1 MNQTEDRQSQE
12 SVTTT
17 EARRSWWNRDWLLG
31 LLLVLATLM
40 AYQPAW
46 HGQRLWDDEA
56 HLTQPELRSLNGL
69 ARIWTDVGAT
79 QQYYPLSFTAFWVQH
94 RLWDDS
100 ILGYHLVNILLHC
113 LSAML
118 FLTIL
123 RQLEAPGAWLAA
135 ALFALHPVHVES
147 VAWMSQLK
155 NTLSGLLYLSSVLAY
170 LGFDRTRKKG
180 LYALALG
187 LFVLALLSKTAT
199 VTLPAALLVV
209 FWWKRGRLSWKQD
222 ALPLVPFF
230 VAGLAAGLVTVLLER
245 SLYGARG
252 AEFGFPF
259 IERCLIA
266 GHAIWFHLG
275 KLLWPADLLFI
286 YPRWPGHRFAGAQ
299 PLWRARR
306 GVWIP

>member
-1 MNQTEDRQSQE
+1 MNQAEDHHSQE
-12 SVTTT
+12 PVTAP
-17 EARRSWWNRDWLLG
+17 EARRSRWNRDWLLG

-46 HGQRLWDDEA
+46 RGQRLWDDEA

-69 ARIWTDVGAT
+69 ARIWTDIGAT

-94 RLWDDS
+94 RFWGDS
-100 ILGYHLVNILLHC
+100 TLGYHLTNVLLHC
-113 LSAML
+113 FSALL

-123 RQLEAPGAWLAA
+123 RRLEVPGAWLAA
-135 ALFALHPVHVES
+135 AIFALHPVHVES

-155 NTLSGLLYLSSVLAY
+155 NTLSGVLYLSSVLAY

-245 SLYGARG
+245 SL
-252 AEFGFPF
+252 
-259 IERCLIA
+259 
-266 GHAIWFHLG
+266 
-275 KLLWPADLLFI
+275 
-286 YPRWPGHRFAGAQ
+286 
-299 PLWRARR
+299 
-306 GVWIP
+306 